1 MTALV
6 RIQLGLRGLPARVP
20 YGVPVLNVQIF
31 TVDVGRYVII
41 TITGQTQQLC
51 IFIESIS
58 AAGVGYQTE
67 KLIAAQVVDPG
78 QGSGGGGNDLL
89 PPGIIEMT
97 EFHMCTLLT
106 CHGCGND
113 ND

>member
-1 MTALV
+1 MAALV
-6 RIQLGLRGLPARVP
+6 GVQFSLRRLPAGVP
-20 YGVPVLNVQIF
+20 YGISVLNVQIF

-67 KLIAAQVVDPG
+67 NSLQPR
-78 QGSGGGGNDLL
+78 
-89 PPGIIEMT
+89 
-97 EFHMCTLLT
+97 
-106 CHGCGND
+106 
-113 ND
+113 